1 MRVCLLNLNLVIE
14 LHIITLCD
22 DYNNVNNP
30 TFNINE
36 NILKAIHHIF
46 NILYLTNFISDI
58 SIK

>member
-46 NILYLTNFISDI
+46 NILLYL
-58 SIK
+58 